1 MNRDD
6 LLFNISQMYYEQNLT
21 QAEIAQRMHISRPS
35 VSNLLAEA
43 RQRGIVKISVHHP
56 NSPIMPLASDIKKHY
71 HLKTVLIAPHHLTTS
86 SRQAVGQLAAQFIEG
101 LIPDIHSLG
110 IGWGTTMH
118 EFARATRPHHFS
130 HLEVIP
136 LIGGVGVND
145 IRYHS
150 NHLAFL
156 LNERYQCKVS
166 YFYAPPFAESLALK
180 AMFEQSD
187 FYQQHL
193 SKIKEVDLA
202 IMGVGNP
209 SQNTPFIDLGYVSPQ
224 DIKEYQSLGIV
235 GDILSTFFDAQGQT
249 IHTDFSRRL
258 LGISLEDL
266 KSLKN
271 VVILA
276 TGREKTQ
283 AVKTLISLGYVHHI
297 IIDEELAEGLLPNM
311 FAS

>member
-6 LLFNISQMYYEQNLT
+6 LLFKISQLYYEQSLT
-21 QAEIAQRMHISRPS
+21 QAEIAKRMHISRPS
-35 VSNLLAEA
+35 VSNLLSEA
-43 RQRGIVKISVHHP
+43 RDRGIVKISIQHP
-56 NSPIMPLASDIKKHY
+56 TSHVIPLESDIAKHY
-71 HLKTVLIAPHHLTTS
+71 NLDTVIIAPHYIS
-86 SRQAVGQLAAQFIEG
+86 SSPRQTVGELAARFIEK
-101 LIPDIHSLG
+101 LIPNIYSLG

-118 EFARATRPHHFS
+118 EFARASNHHTFK

-166 YFYAPPFAESLALK
+166 YFYAPPFAESLELK
-180 AMFEQSD
+180 TMFEQSE
-187 FYQQHL
+187 FYTQHL
-193 SKIKEVDLA
+193 NKIKSVDFA

-209 SQNTPFIDLGYVSPQ
+209 AKNTPFVDLGYVSPQ
-224 DIKEYQSLGIV
+224 EIKEYQSLGIV
-235 GDILSTFFDAQGQT
+235 GDILSTFFDADGQT
-249 IHTDFSRRL
+249 IQTDFSRRL

-266 KSLKN
+266 KAIKN

-276 TGREKTQ
+276 TGSEKIQ
-283 AVKTLISLGYVHHI
+283 AVKTLISLGYVNHI
-297 IIDEELAEGLLPNM
+297 IIDEELAEGLIT
-311 FAS
+311 